1 MNNREKG
8 PDIWKDFKIRR
19 LVVYI
24 NQEQKRS
31 KNRSLRNTWS
41 DSFSERSIGH
51 LKWIS
56 QYIELNRGSG
66 MI

>member
-8 PDIWKDFKIRR
+8 RDIWKDFKIRR

-41 DSFSERSIGH
+41 DSFSERSIGQ

-56 QYIELNRGSG
+56 QYIGLNRGSG